1 MSSIEVDQ
9 LKILPADEGTGLKFF
24 DDLQSGNERA
34 VVDCRLFFVVLSSN

>member
-34 VVDCRLFFVVLSSN
+34 FIDFICRPFL